1 MAESDHKSWVGR
13 VALVTGAASGNG
25 KATVKALA
33 KHGMVIVGCDIDLD
47 NLKVRKMEDTL
58 THMQFDTYFTNLNAI
73 E

>member
-1 MAESDHKSWVGR
+1 MAESDHKSWLGR

-47 NLKVRKMEDTL
+47 NLKVRKKRRYM
-58 THMQFDTYFTNLNAI
+58 TYV
-73 E
+73 